1 MEIKPTH
8 MEIIE
13 SLPQLEELY
22 GYYPKYQEEDTIL
35 DNLFA
40 AKGKTLKKLRFKMRS
55 IDIPRALLKQN
66 NILINL
72 EIDYHSSS
80 SISPDSIIKM
90 CNTKQKGFNLRIT
103 SNSLNMNVDDYIEI
117 IKSCPYSVIHINADI

>member
-8 MEIIE
+8 MAIIE

-22 GYYPKYQEEDTIL
+22 GYDPKYQEEDTIL

-40 AKGKTLKKLRFKMRS
+40 AKGKTLKKLRYAMRNKG
-55 IDIPRALLKQN
+55 IPLALLKQN

-72 EIDYHSSS
+72 EI
-80 SISPDSIIKM
+80 
-90 CNTKQKGFNLRIT
+90 T
-103 SNSLNMNVDDYIEI
+103 
-117 IKSCPYSVIHINADI
+117 